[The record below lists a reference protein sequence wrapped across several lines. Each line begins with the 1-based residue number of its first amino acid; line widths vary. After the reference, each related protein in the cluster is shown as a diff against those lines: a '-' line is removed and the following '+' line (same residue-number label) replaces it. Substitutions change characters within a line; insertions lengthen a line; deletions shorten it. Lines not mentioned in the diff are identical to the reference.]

1 MSKAEEVLAYLKA
14 KLTDTEVSKETYDI
28 YVEKFSN
35 MSDKAITEYITKYG
49 VRLYVDDKTINQKSI
64 DRLVDNLKI
73 VKEEKL
79 NLNFIQPGLISKE
92 KALILPI
99 QMRRLQQ
106 LATKE
111 SASNLEVNVRD
122 KINQATR
129 ESKTAQLTDAE
140 VTQLVSVGF
149 DKVLVEL
156 LSPRSDNPI
165 TKEEMNIKLKDELTF
180 SLGDLSKNVKG
191 KSTVNYLDAL
201 FKSINIAT
209 DLVDSI
215 DDIV

>member
-1 MSKAEEVLAYLKA
+1 MSKAEEVLSYLK
-14 KLTDTEVSKETYDI
+14 KRLVNTNVSTETYDI
-28 YVEKFSN
+28 YVKKFST
-35 MSDKAITEYITKYG
+35 MSDKEVTDYINKYG
-49 VRLYVDDKTINQKSI
+49 VRLYVEDSNIKQNAVDK
-64 DRLVDNLKI
+64 LVDDLKI
-73 VKEEKL
+73 IKEEKL
-79 NLNFIQPGLISKE
+79 NLNFIQTGLVSKE
-92 KALILPI
+92 KALILPV

-111 SASNLEVNVRD
+111 SASNLNVNIRD
-122 KINQATR
+122 KVNQATR

-149 DKVLVEL
+149 DKLLVEL

-165 TKEEMNIKLKDELTF
+165 TKEEMNTKLKDDLTF
-180 SLGDLSKNVKG
+180 SLNDLSKNVKG
-191 KSTVNYLDAL
+191 KSTVIYVDAL

-215 DDIV
+215 DEIV

>member
-1 MSKAEEVLAYLKA
+1 MSKAEEVLAYLKV
-14 KLTDTEVSKETYDI
+14 KLADTEVSKETYDI

-49 VRLYVDDKTINQKSI
+49 VRLYVDDKAINQKSI
-64 DRLVDNLKI
+64 DKLVDNLKI
-73 VKEEKL
+73 IKEEKL

>member
-1 MSKAEEVLAYLKA
+1 MSKAEEVLAYLKV
-14 KLTDTEVSKETYDI
+14 KLADTEVSKETYDI

-35 MSDKAITEYITKYG
+35 MSDKVITEYITKYG

-64 DRLVDNLKI
+64 DKLVDNLKI

>member
-1 MSKAEEVLAYLKA
+1 MSKAEEVLAYLKV
-14 KLTDTEVSKETYDI
+14 KLADTEVSKETYDI

-64 DRLVDNLKI
+64 DKLVDNLQI
-73 VKEEKL
+73 IKEEKL

>member
-1 MSKAEEVLAYLKA
+1 MSKATEILAYLKT
-14 KLTDTEVSKETYDI
+14 KLVDTGVSSETYDI
-28 YVEKFSN
+28 YDKEFSN
-35 MSDKAITEYITKYG
+35 MSDKDITNYINKYG

-64 DRLVDNLKI
+64 DRLVDELNVI
-73 VKEEKL
+73 KEERL

-111 SASNLEVNVRD
+111 SASNLEVNTRD

-180 SLGDLSKNVKG
+180 SLNDLSKNVKG

>member
-1 MSKAEEVLAYLKA
+1 MSKAEEVLAYLKV
-14 KLTDTEVSKETYDI
+14 KLADTEVSKETYDI

-35 MSDKAITEYITKYG
+35 ISDKVITEYITKYG

-64 DRLVDNLKI
+64 DKLVDNLKI
-73 VKEEKL
+73 IKEEKL

>member
-1 MSKAEEVLAYLKA
+1 MSKATEILAYLKT
-14 KLTDTEVSKETYDI
+14 KLVDTGVSSETYDI
-28 YVEKFSN
+28 YVKEFSN
-35 MSDKAITEYITKYG
+35 MSDKDITNYINKYG

-64 DRLVDNLKI
+64 DRLVDELNVI
-73 VKEEKL
+73 KEERL

-111 SASNLEVNVRD
+111 SASNLEVNTRD

-180 SLGDLSKNVKG
+180 SLNDLSKNVKG

>member
-1 MSKAEEVLAYLKA
+1 MSKAEVVLAYLKV
-14 KLTDTEVSKETYDI
+14 KLADTEVSKETYDI

-64 DRLVDNLKI
+64 DKLVDNLKI
-73 VKEEKL
+73 IKEEKL

>member
-1 MSKAEEVLAYLKA
+1 MSKAEEVLSYLK
-14 KLTDTEVSKETYDI
+14 KRLVNTNVSTETYDI
-28 YVEKFSN
+28 YVKKFST
-35 MSDKAITEYITKYG
+35 MSDKEVTDYINKYG
-49 VRLYVDDKTINQKSI
+49 VRLYVEDSNIKQNAVDK
-64 DRLVDNLKI
+64 LVDDLKI
-73 VKEEKL
+73 IKEEKL
-79 NLNFIQPGLISKE
+79 NLNFIQTGLVSKE
-92 KALILPI
+92 KALILPV

-111 SASNLEVNVRD
+111 SASNLNVNIRD
-122 KINQATR
+122 KVNQATR

-149 DKVLVEL
+149 DKL

-165 TKEEMNIKLKDELTF
+165 TKEEMNTKLKDDLTF
-180 SLGDLSKNVKG
+180 SLNDLSKNVKG
-191 KSTVNYLDAL
+191 KSTVIYVDAL

-215 DDIV
+215 DEIV

>member
-1 MSKAEEVLAYLKA
+1 MSKATEILAYLKT
-14 KLTDTEVSKETYDI
+14 KLVDTGVSSETYDI
-28 YVEKFSN
+28 YVKEFSN
-35 MSDKAITEYITKYG
+35 MSDKDITNYINKYG

-64 DRLVDNLKI
+64 DRLVDELNVI
-73 VKEEKL
+73 KEERL

-111 SASNLEVNVRD
+111 SASNLEVNTRD

-180 SLGDLSKNVKG
+180 SLNDLSKNVKG
-191 KSTVNYLDAL
+191 KSTVNYIDSL

-215 DDIV
+215 DDII

>member
-1 MSKAEEVLAYLKA
+1 MSKAEEVLAYLKV
-14 KLTDTEVSKETYDI
+14 KLADTEVSKETYDI

-35 MSDKAITEYITKYG
+35 MSDKVITEYITKYG

-64 DRLVDNLKI
+64 DKLVDNLKI
-73 VKEEKL
+73 IKEEKL

-92 KALILPI
+92 KAIILPI

>member
-1 MSKAEEVLAYLKA
+1 MSKAEEVLAYLKV
-14 KLTDTEVSKETYDI
+14 KLADTEVSKETYDI

-35 MSDKAITEYITKYG
+35 MSDKAITEFITKQG
-49 VRLYVDDKTINQKSI
+49 VRLYVDDKIINQKSI

-73 VKEEKL
+73 IKEEKL

>member
-1 MSKAEEVLAYLKA
+1 M
-14 KLTDTEVSKETYDI
+14 
-28 YVEKFSN
+28 
-35 MSDKAITEYITKYG
+35 
-49 VRLYVDDKTINQKSI
+49 
-64 DRLVDNLKI
+64 
-73 VKEEKL
+73 
-79 NLNFIQPGLISKE
+79 
-92 KALILPI
+92 
-99 QMRRLQQ
+99 
-106 LATKE
+106 
-111 SASNLEVNVRD
+111 
-122 KINQATR
+122 
-129 ESKTAQLTDAE
+129 
-140 VTQLVSVGF
+140 TQLVSVGF

>member
-1 MSKAEEVLAYLKA
+1 MSKAEEVLAYLKV
-14 KLTDTEVSKETYDI
+14 KLADTEVSKETYDI

-49 VRLYVDDKTINQKSI
+49 VRLYVDDKIINQKSI

-73 VKEEKL
+73 IKEEKL

-140 VTQLVSVGF
+140 VTQLVPVGF

>member
-1 MSKAEEVLAYLKA
+1 MSKAEEVLAYLKV
-14 KLTDTEVSKETYDI
+14 KLADTEVSKETYDI

-64 DRLVDNLKI
+64 DKLVDNLKI
-73 VKEEKL
+73 IKEEKL

-201 FKSINIAT
+201 FKSIYIAT

>member
-1 MSKAEEVLAYLKA
+1 MSKAEEVLAYLKV
-14 KLTDTEVSKETYDI
+14 KLADTEVSKETYDI

-35 MSDKAITEYITKYG
+35 MSDKVITEYITKYG
-49 VRLYVDDKTINQKSI
+49 VRLYVDDKSINQKSI
-64 DRLVDNLKI
+64 DKLVDNLKI
-73 VKEEKL
+73 IKEEKL

>member
-1 MSKAEEVLAYLKA
+1 MSKAEEVLAYLKV
-14 KLTDTEVSKETYDI
+14 KLADTEVSKETYDI

-64 DRLVDNLKI
+64 DKLVDNLKI
-73 VKEEKL
+73 IKEEKL

-92 KALILPI
+92 KAIILPI

-209 DLVDSI
+209 DLVASI

>member
-1 MSKAEEVLAYLKA
+1 MSKAEEVLAYLKV
-14 KLTDTEVSKETYDI
+14 KLADTEVSKETYDI

-73 VKEEKL
+73 IKEEKL

-92 KALILPI
+92 KAIILPI

-122 KINQATR
+122 KINQATS

-140 VTQLVSVGF
+140 VTQLVAVGF